1 MPRVLLLI
9 FEIAA
14 LLAFVA
20 TNIWFALQGSLD
32 LLFMLLALGGAS
44 VFGLKFIRSKIIKK

>member
-1 MPRVLLLI
+1 MARVLLSI
-9 FEIAA
+9 FEIVA

-20 TNIWFALQGSLD
+20 TNIWLALQGSLD
-32 LLFMLLALGGAS
+32 LLFMLLVFGGTS

>member
-9 FEIAA
+9 FQIVA
-14 LLAFVA
+14 LLAFVG

-32 LLFMLLALGGAS
+32 LLFILLVLGGAS